1 MREVEWTGR
10 VKNAVFFLNLCSD
23 RNRRVLAVWRS
34 MRICGR
40 RPQSKEMFLLSEE
53 GVWVCVLRWD
63 ERCDGL
69 KKTGLKLSR
78 LSFSLQ
84 SKKSS
89 FENSVEK
96 AYSAV

>member
-53 GVWVCVLRWD
+53 GGGGGAHPNVVQGPEKNKRILRS
-63 ERCDGL
+63 
-69 KKTGLKLSR
+69 TGR
-78 LSFSLQ
+78 F
-84 SKKSS
+84 
-89 FENSVEK
+89 NP
-96 AYSAV
+96 